1 MEDGGYG
8 VAFDSVGFG
17 IVIDGIERIDG
28 IDGIDRI
35 DEFQHLHHTLSF
47 NLYLSFNLFLHLF
60 SFNYFLLT
68 NLTMNR
74 HTELDKLKL
83 EQEFD
88 IIIIGGG
95 ATGLGCA
102 LDAASRGLKTLLLE
116 RYDFSKGT
124 SSRSTKL
131 VHGGVRYLAQGN
143 VHLVREALLERGRL
157 LRNAP
162 HVCHALSFVV
172 PAYKWW
178 QKWYY
183 GFGLWFYEL
192 LSGNLSL
199 GKTKLLSRSVALQDL
214 PDLSP
219 NHLTGGVLYF
229 DGQFDDSRLA
239 INLAQTA
246 IEQGAI
252 VINHVNVTGFSKE
265 GKTITGVTA
274 KDEIS
279 GDEFTIKAKVVV
291 NATGVFA
298 DALLQLAEGHSEQT
312 IAPSQGIHLVI
323 EKHFFKGNA
332 GMMIPKTDDGRVLF
346 AIPWHDKLVLGTTD
360 TPVEHIT
367 LEPRPLKEEID
378 FIIRHFNRYTTAE
391 IDYSDV
397 KSVFVGLRPLA
408 KVGSEKKTSV
418 MPRDHVIKVL
428 PSGLV
433 HITGGKWTT
442 YRKMAEK
449 TIDKAIQSA
458 GLKFFPSKTKD
469 LKIHGWQYSDTE
481 NHLSVYGSD
490 AAAIQQMMVSDISLA
505 EKIHP
510 SYAFTKAEIKWFIEN
525 EMATTVEDILARRL
539 RLLFLDAKAAME
551 SAPVVVSILS
561 ACTCKDQFWEQQQ
574 LDAFNELANGY
585 LLSE

>member
-1 MEDGGYG
+1 
-8 VAFDSVGFG
+8 
-17 IVIDGIERIDG
+17 
-28 IDGIDRI
+28 
-35 DEFQHLHHTLSF
+35 
-47 NLYLSFNLFLHLF
+47 
-60 SFNYFLLT
+60 
-68 NLTMNR
+68 MNR
-74 HTELDKLKL
+74 QEQLDKLLNEK
-83 EQEFD
+83 QFD

-102 LDAASRGLKTLLLE
+102 VDAASRGFKTLLLE
-116 RYDFSKGT
+116 RNDFSKGT

-162 HVCHALSFVV
+162 HVCHTLSFVV

-183 GFGLWFYEL
+183 GFGLWLYEL
-192 LSGNLSL
+192 LSGSLSV
-199 GKTKLLSRSVALQDL
+199 GNTRLLSRSVALQDL

-246 IEQGAI
+246 IEQGA
-252 VINHVNVTGFSKE
+252 VVLNYINVRGFTKE
-265 GKTITGVTA
+265 GKTVTGLYA

-279 GDEFTIKAKVVV
+279 GDEFTVNAKVIV

-298 DALLQLAEGHSEQT
+298 DALLQLAEGHTEQT
-312 IAPSQGIHLVI
+312 ISPSQGIHLVV

-360 TPVEHIT
+360 TPVENIT
-367 LEPRPLKEEID
+367 LEPKPLKEEID
-378 FIIRHFNRYTTAE
+378 FIIRHFNRYTTAN
-391 IDYSDV
+391 ITYSDI
-397 KSVFVGLRPLA
+397 KSVFAGLRPLA
-408 KVGSEKKTSV
+408 KVGFEKKTSV

-433 HITGGKWTT
+433 HISGGKWTT
-442 YRKMAEK
+442 YRNMAEK

-458 GLKFFPSKTKD
+458 GLKDAPSRTKD
-469 LKIHGWQYSDTE
+469 LKIHGWQATGIDS
-481 NHLSVYGSD
+481 HFSVYGSD
-490 AAAIQQMMVSDISLA
+490 AVAIEQMMVPDISLA

-510 SYAFTKAEIKWFIEN
+510 SYPYTKAEIKWFIEN
-525 EMATTVEDILARRL
+525 EMAITLEDILARRL
-539 RLLFLDAKAAME
+539 RLLFLDAQAAIE
-551 SAPVVVSILS
+551 AAPVAARMLS
-561 ACTCKDQFWEQQQ
+561 SLTGKNREWENQQ
-574 LDAFNELANGY
+574 LNSFIELAKGY
-585 LLSE
+585 MLD

>member
-1 MEDGGYG
+1 
-8 VAFDSVGFG
+8 
-17 IVIDGIERIDG
+17 
-28 IDGIDRI
+28 
-35 DEFQHLHHTLSF
+35 
-47 NLYLSFNLFLHLF
+47 
-60 SFNYFLLT
+60 
-68 NLTMNR
+68 MNR
-74 HTELDKLKL
+74 QTELEKLYREK
-83 EQEFD
+83 EFD

-102 LDAASRGLKTLLLE
+102 VDAASRGFKTLLLE
-116 RYDFSKGT
+116 KYDFTKGT

-162 HVCHALSFVV
+162 HVCHTLSFVV

-183 GFGLWFYEL
+183 GFGLWMYEL
-192 LSGNLSL
+192 LSGKLSL
-199 GKTKLLSRSVALQDL
+199 GKTRLLSRRIALQDL
-214 PDLSP
+214 PDLSA
-219 NHLTGGVLYF
+219 NHLTGGILYF

-246 IEQGAI
+246 IEQGAV
-252 VINHVNVTGFSKE
+252 VINYVNVTGFLKDGGSIVGIK
-265 GKTITGVTA
+265 A
-274 KDEIS
+274 KDDIDGNEI
-279 GDEFTIKAKVVV
+279 TVKAKVVV

-312 IAPSQGIHLVI
+312 IAPSQGIHLVV
-323 EKHFFKGNA
+323 EKHFFRGNV
-332 GMMIPKTDDGRVLF
+332 GMMVPKTDDGRVLF

-360 TPVEHIT
+360 TPVENIT
-367 LEPRPLKEEID
+367 LEPKPLKEEVN

-391 IDYSDV
+391 INYDDV
-397 KSVFVGLRPLA
+397 KSVYVGLRPLA

-442 YRKMAEK
+442 YRNMAEK

-458 GLKFFPSKTKD
+458 GLKFTPSKTKD
-469 LKIHGWQYSDTE
+469 LKIHGWQSISSDS
-481 NHLSVYGSD
+481 HLSVYGSD
-490 AAAIQQMMVSDISLA
+490 AEAILELIEKDSSLS

-510 SYAFTKAEIKWFIEN
+510 SYPFTKAEIKWFVEN
-525 EMATTVEDILARRL
+525 EMAITLEDILTRRL

-551 SAPVVVSILS
+551 AAPLVVKMLS
-561 ACTCKDQFWEQQQ
+561 SLTGHNSEWENQQ
-574 LDAFNELANGY
+574 LVFFNELAKGY
-585 LLSE
+585 LLNS

>member
-1 MEDGGYG
+1 MN
-8 VAFDSVGFG
+8 
-17 IVIDGIERIDG
+17 
-28 IDGIDRI
+28 RI
-35 DEFQHLHHTLSF
+35 DELG
-47 NLYLSFNLFLHLF
+47 
-60 SFNYFLLT
+60 
-68 NLTMNR
+68 
-74 HTELDKLKL
+74 KLQQEK
-83 EQEFD
+83 EFD

-102 LDAASRGLKTLLLE
+102 VDAASRGYKTLLLE
-116 RYDFSKGT
+116 KYDFSKGT

-162 HVCHALSFVV
+162 HVCHSLSFVV

-183 GFGLWFYEL
+183 GFGLWMYEF
-192 LSGNLSL
+192 LSGKLSL
-199 GKTKLLSRSVALQDL
+199 GKTRLLSKRKALEDL

-219 NHLTGGVLYF
+219 DHLTGGVFYY

-246 IEQGAI
+246 VEQGAVVLNYI
-252 VINHVNVTGFSKE
+252 GVTGFIKE
-265 GKTITGVTA
+265 GDVISGVRA
-274 KDEIS
+274 KDELN
-279 GDEFTIKAKVVV
+279 GMEFTIKAKVVV

-312 IAPSQGIHLVI
+312 ISPSQGIHLVV
-323 EKHFFKGNA
+323 EKHFFGGSA

-346 AIPWHDKLVLGTTD
+346 AIPWHDKLVIGTTD
-360 TPVEHIT
+360 TAVQNIT
-367 LEPRPLKEEID
+367 AEPKPLQEEVD
-378 FIIRHFNRYTTAE
+378 FIIRHFNRYTASE

-408 KVGSEKKTSV
+408 KQGAGTKTSV

-442 YRKMAEK
+442 YRNMAEK
-449 TIDKAIQSA
+449 TIDKAIQTAGSA
-458 GLKFFPSKTKD
+458 YIPCKTKD
-469 LKIHGWQYSDTE
+469 LKIHGWME
-481 NHLSVYGSD
+481 NGTNGPLAVYGAD
-490 AAAIQQMMVSDISLA
+490 AEFIKQMIREDGSLA

-510 SYAFTKAEIKWFIEN
+510 SYPYTKAEVKWCIVN
-525 EMATTVEDILARRL
+525 EMAITPEDILARRL
-539 RLLFLDAKAAME
+539 RLLFLDAQAAMDA
-551 SAPVVVSILS
+551 APVVARMLS
-561 ACTCKDQFWEQQQ
+561 SLTFQSAEWEHEQIM
-574 LDAFNELANGY
+574 AFNELAKAY
-585 LLSE
+585 LIHF